1 MAAPSELSIRTK
13 QSAKYRD
20 SLSLPSL
27 KLHIVELKVAWTGA
41 QPHT

>member
-1 MAAPSELSIRTK
+1 MPTSSELFIRTK
-13 QSAKYRD
+13 QSAKYRH
-20 SLSLPSL
+20 SLSVPSL